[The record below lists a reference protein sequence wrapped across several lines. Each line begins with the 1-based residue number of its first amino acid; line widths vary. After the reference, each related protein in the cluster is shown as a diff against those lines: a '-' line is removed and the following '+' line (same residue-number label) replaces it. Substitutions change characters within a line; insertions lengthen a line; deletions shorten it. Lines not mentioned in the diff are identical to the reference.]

1 MKITKIEK
9 KKHLYL
15 LEIDHTDQLYVTED
29 TIVYFMLTKEMEL
42 DQSTLDQIKDFAQF
56 SHGKNRAIY
65 YLSFK
70 QRSKKE
76 IQDYLKK
83 QGIETQYIPRIITV
97 LEKENWINDL
107 RYAENYLSQNLH
119 NGNKGPYILSQK
131 LKEKGIDTDII
142 TSLLKDYDSS
152 QLSQQ
157 LAEKSLRK
165 YQDKLPYKALKD
177 KIIQQLLAKG
187 FSLSESKAAVQ
198 NLEIQEDDELEEE
211 LIYKDLDKVYR
222 KLSRRYDGYDLQQ
235 RILQNLSRKG
245 YDFSKIKQA
254 LKEYL

>member
-9 KKHLYL
+9 KKYLYL

-29 TIVYFMLTKEMEL
+29 TIVYFMLTKQMEI

-107 RYAENYLSQNLH
+107 CYAENYLSQNLH

-165 YQDKLPYKALKD
+165 YQDKLPYKALID

-235 RILQNLSRKG
+235 RIQQNLSRKG